1 MTEIL
6 ICVLCNEKF
15 TGWGNNPEPLSN
27 VGVCCSTCDSNK
39 VIPERIERIKE
50 LNVGKTK
57 R

>member
-50 LNVGKTK
+50 LNVRQT
-57 R
+57 RR